1 MKNTINSSNLEKG
14 ILIKVDGEVWEV
26 LNKEFFKPGK
36 GAPVIRTKLKNISTG
51 KTKEVNFRNNEEFP
65 VVELEIKSAKFL
77 YCDRHSVV
85 FELENKERVNL
96 PLEEVED
103 KIKYLSQNSEANI
116 LFLEEKPFALQL
128 SPKVSLKVVEA
139 PPALKGNTVSG
150 ATKTVKLETG
160 LKINVPIFI
169 SEGEKIIVNTE
180 TGEYVERD
188 KS

>member
-1 MKNTINSSNLEKG
+1 M
-14 ILIKVDGEVWEV
+14 
-26 LNKEFFKPGK
+26 
-36 GAPVIRTKLKNISTG
+36 
-51 KTKEVNFRNNEEFP
+51 
-65 VVELEIKSAKFL
+65 VELEIKPAKFL
-77 YCDRHSVV
+77 YCDRHSAV

-128 SPKVSLKVVEA
+128 PPKVSLKVVEA